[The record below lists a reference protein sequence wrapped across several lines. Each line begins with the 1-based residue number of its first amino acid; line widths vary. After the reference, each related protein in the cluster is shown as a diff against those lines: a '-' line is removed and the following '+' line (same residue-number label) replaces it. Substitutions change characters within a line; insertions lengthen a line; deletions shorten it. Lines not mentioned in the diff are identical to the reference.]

1 MERPNTASSDS
12 LRLSEW
18 LPYRLFII
26 AARIARPL
34 ETFYGERFGLSQA
47 AWRILA
53 IVAERT
59 GASASE
65 IGQACA
71 LDPFAVSRGIGQL
84 VERGFARRATART
97 DRRFAAVS
105 ITARGRAAFDEIAAL
120 GQVIEADLLAPLS
133 NAEQDILDGVLRKL
147 EGESARIESGGWR
160 SLQERTTR

>member
-1 MERPNTASSDS
+1 MRRPRTTSPDS
-12 LRLSEW
+12 LRLSAW

-53 IVAERT
+53 IIAERT

-120 GQVIEADLLAPLS
+120 GRVIEADLLASLS
-133 NAEQDILDGVLRKL
+133 GAEQEMLDGLLRNL
-147 EGESARIESGGWR
+147 EGESSRIESAGWR
-160 SLQERTTR
+160 SLLERATR